1 MCDIGIILGNL
12 GVVEAVSVV
21 PVHSWS
27 MTAKVYPQA
36 LSRSGGGRRRKE
48 VVSDEGTRQGKWEH
62 THTLDQGHSEM
73 TVLVNPT

>member
-1 MCDIGIILGNL
+1 MYDIGIILGTL

-36 LSRSGGGRRRKE
+36 LSRSGSGRRKE
-48 VVSDEGTRQGKWEH
+48 G
-62 THTLDQGHSEM
+62 SE
-73 TVLVNPT
+73 